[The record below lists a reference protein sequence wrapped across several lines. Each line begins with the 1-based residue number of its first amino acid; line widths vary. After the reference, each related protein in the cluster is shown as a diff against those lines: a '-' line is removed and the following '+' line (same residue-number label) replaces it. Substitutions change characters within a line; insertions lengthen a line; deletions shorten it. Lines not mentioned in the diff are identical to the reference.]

1 MGLKAFI
8 LLSLVLAIF
17 AIVTSDVAARELAE
31 SSTTTME
38 NTKKS
43 EKKNEVND
51 AKYPGGGYG
60 GYPGGGYPG
69 GGRGG
74 YGGYPGGG
82 GGRGGYGGYPGGG
95 GGRGGYGGYPGGGGG
110 RGGYGGY
117 PGGGRGRGYCSYGC
131 CERNYYGNGCNR
143 CCYSKSEAMNK
154 VTQAKPHN

>member
-17 AIVTSDVAARELAE
+17 AIVTSDVAAGELAE

-51 AKYPGGGYG
+51 AKYPG
-60 GYPGGGYPG
+60 
-69 GGRGG
+69 GG

-117 PGGGRGRGYCSYGC
+117 PGGGRGRGGGGGGGYCSYGC

>member
-1 MGLKAFI
+1 LNYHNLNIVSYQVRKKMGLKAFI
-8 LLSLVLAIF
+8 LLILVLAIF

-95 GGRGGYGGYPGGGGG
+95 RGHGRGGYGG
-110 RGGYGGY
+110 
-117 PGGGRGRGYCSYGC
+117 GYCSYGC

-143 CCYSKSEAMNK
+143 CCYSKSEAVNK

>member
-60 GYPGGGYPG
+60 GYPGGG
-69 GGRGG
+69 
-74 YGGYPGGG
+74 
-82 GGRGGYGGYPGGG
+82 
-95 GGRGGYGGYPGGGGG
+95 GG

-117 PGGGRGRGYCSYGC
+117 PGGGRGRGGGGGGGYCSYGC

>member
-8 LLSLVLAIF
+8 LLILVLAIF

-60 GYPGGGYPG
+60 GYPGGGRG
-69 GGRGG
+69 HGRGG
-74 YGGYPGGG
+74 YGG
-82 GGRGGYGGYPGGG
+82 
-95 GGRGGYGGYPGGGGG
+95 
-110 RGGYGGY
+110 
-117 PGGGRGRGYCSYGC
+117 GYCSYGC

-143 CCYSKSEAMNK
+143 CCYSKSEAVNK